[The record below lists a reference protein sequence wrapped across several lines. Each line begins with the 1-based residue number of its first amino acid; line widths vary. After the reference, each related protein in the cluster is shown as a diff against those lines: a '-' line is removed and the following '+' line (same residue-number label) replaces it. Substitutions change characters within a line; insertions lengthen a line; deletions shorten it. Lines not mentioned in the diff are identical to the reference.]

1 MPQTAIARPPKR
13 STLEPI
19 KFLVQ
24 DLGERLVVILDA
36 KDALLEKIRDK
47 ADEVVAKAKEADP
60 KAGESVKTF
69 PSDDDEVL
77 VMAMARTDPARA
89 KVFEALSL
97 MLEQAHRVTESVSAG
112 SFAQMAYPLPPP
124 RPNPAN

>member
-1 MPQTAIARPPKR
+1 MPQSAIARPPKR

-69 PSDDDEVL
+69 PSDDHEVL
-77 VMAMARTDPARA
+77 VMAMARTAPARA
-89 KVFEALSL
+89 EVFAAWSL
-97 MLEQAHRVTESVSAG
+97 MSEKAHRVTESVSAA

-124 RPNPAN
+124 RPNPGN